1 MERLTFFGLP
11 NEQSQ
16 ELLEK
21 FLSPICRRHGLQ
33 LVVAGEKEN
42 RATAMIHQRFS
53 TFVVWDCSVE
63 GPENVYRAFNMW
75 SKLSKKNLLVSRTPL
90 PRNVLA
96 HHQCA
101 PIHGHTL
108 TNDVLAEWLDSHIF
122 AVLRGTPAT
131 YRPQRSD
138 LATNWWLNR
147 PGGYFLSFR
156 GSHQAEA
163 ERWREMFQQESRTT
177 VRMVPPNEYSYPTE
191 VVTQQQMWEGVARL
205 GYEMHAAGHVII
217 FQTGDYFDSFW
228 TSSELLLTLAR
239 CGWNGR
245 RLISRAEHD
254 RPGWGPLTAEFVAS
268 PHGTAL
274 LPFKDGIRARSI
286 PGLAPEAID
295 RLTKLLNNGDPLTSA
310 PETQVPPEGLAK
322 LIALITRRRLGFYDP
337 EFMSEDYWHVVRVP
351 CPRCRPRGRR
361 PEEVDWF
368 RHMHLADSSPA
379 VDYFGYFPARREELE
394 RGTVRC
400 PGCGSQLR
408 LVNRRGVRTLWV
420 PVMTT
425 ERDQDRPVIQE
436 HKVWEVETS

>member
-1 MERLTFFGLP
+1 M
-11 NEQSQ
+11 
-16 ELLEK
+16 
-21 FLSPICRRHGLQ
+21 
-33 LVVAGEKEN
+33 
-42 RATAMIHQRFS
+42 
-53 TFVVWDCSVE
+53 
-63 GPENVYRAFNMW
+63 
-75 SKLSKKNLLVSRTPL
+75 
-90 PRNVLA
+90 
-96 HHQCA
+96 
-101 PIHGHTL
+101 
-108 TNDVLAEWLDSHIF
+108 
-122 AVLRGTPAT
+122 
-131 YRPQRSD
+131 
-138 LATNWWLNR
+138 
-147 PGGYFLSFR
+147 
-156 GSHQAEA
+156 
-163 ERWREMFQQESRTT
+163 
-177 VRMVPPNEYSYPTE
+177 
-191 VVTQQQMWEGVARL
+191 
-205 GYEMHAAGHVII
+205 
-217 FQTGDYFDSFW
+217 
-228 TSSELLLTLAR
+228 
-239 CGWNGR
+239 
-245 RLISRAEHD
+245 
-254 RPGWGPLTAEFVAS
+254 AS

-295 RLTKLLNNGDPLTSA
+295 RLAKLLNNGDPLTSA

-351 CPRCRPRGRR
+351 CPRCRPHGRR

>member
-1 MERLTFFGLP
+1 M
-11 NEQSQ
+11 
-16 ELLEK
+16 
-21 FLSPICRRHGLQ
+21 
-33 LVVAGEKEN
+33 
-42 RATAMIHQRFS
+42 
-53 TFVVWDCSVE
+53 
-63 GPENVYRAFNMW
+63 
-75 SKLSKKNLLVSRTPL
+75 
-90 PRNVLA
+90 
-96 HHQCA
+96 
-101 PIHGHTL
+101 
-108 TNDVLAEWLDSHIF
+108 
-122 AVLRGTPAT
+122 
-131 YRPQRSD
+131 
-138 LATNWWLNR
+138 
-147 PGGYFLSFR
+147 
-156 GSHQAEA
+156 
-163 ERWREMFQQESRTT
+163 
-177 VRMVPPNEYSYPTE
+177 
-191 VVTQQQMWEGVARL
+191 
-205 GYEMHAAGHVII
+205 
-217 FQTGDYFDSFW
+217 
-228 TSSELLLTLAR
+228 
-239 CGWNGR
+239 
-245 RLISRAEHD
+245 
-254 RPGWGPLTAEFVAS
+254 AS